1 MECLV
6 VFVVFLAGVVALI
19 LLAVR
24 AQRKADRWN
33 VVYRAV
39 AARYGGSCSPA
50 GWVGRPSIRFR
61 YGATH
66 VLLNTQSHGG
76 VPYTQVF
83 ISWPDADFRCEI
95 QATREGVT
103 PAPAAVRGLTDT
115 PLRTSEFNQRF
126 SVKANNADLARLIL
140 SDGVRWQ
147 IERLRAFLGHD
158 DISISFHRG
167 RILVRKAT
175 FLRRQEDLEELAL
188 LSLELYDQ
196 GMLTRSV
203 GIEFVDDGAA
213 QIVREAVCKVC
224 GEDIITDMVFCRR
237 CKTPHHQ
244 ECWHY
249 YGACSTYG
257 CRESR
262 YVAPRVANPPGPA
275 S

>member
-1 MECLV
+1 V
-6 VFVVFLAGVVALI
+6 GVAALI
-19 LLAVR
+19 VLAVR
-24 AQRKADRWN
+24 AQRKADGWN
-33 VVYRAV
+33 LVYRAV

-50 GWVGRPSIRFR
+50 GWIGRPSIRFR

-66 VLLNTQSHGG
+66 VLINTQSHSG
-76 VPYTQVF
+76 VPYTQAY
-83 ISWPDADFRCEI
+83 ISWPDAEYRCEI
-95 QATREGVT
+95 QATRDGAAA
-103 PAPAAVRGLTDT
+103 PAPARGLTEAT
-115 PLRTSEFNQRF
+115 LRDPEFNRRF
-126 SVKANNADLARLIL
+126 LVRSNNADLTRLLL

-158 DISISFHRG
+158 DVAISFHRG
-167 RILVRKAT
+167 RVLVRKAT
-175 FLRRQEDLEELAL
+175 FLRRQEDLEEFAL

-196 GMLTRSV
+196 GMLTRTV

-244 ECWHY
+244 ECWQY

-262 YVAPRVANPPGPA
+262 YVAPRVANPKGPT